1 MRNAKPMK
9 LSSTGIWKL
18 FWIVLLCLPGWKE
31 MHAQDPLPEQPP
43 HDKNSGPVYS
53 SSEMQKLMRFVE
65 VEDPM
70 PASFKNTQ
78 ENRIDDPTGSLNA
91 FGLYTSVIRTCEGMF
106 SLILCARHWKPIS
119 EVRPWS
125 ISR

>member
-31 MHAQDPLPEQPP
+31 MHAQDPLPEQPT

-53 SSEMQKLMRFVE
+53 SSEMQKLMFCGGRRSHAGIV
-65 VEDPM
+65 
-70 PASFKNTQ
+70 Q
-78 ENRIDDPTGSLNA
+78 EYTG
-91 FGLYTSVIRTCEGMF
+91 E
-106 SLILCARHWKPIS
+106 PD
-119 EVRPWS
+119 
-125 ISR
+125 